1 MIGLT
6 EEVEESQMNG
16 TAALT
21 GCSVAWFYMMIEAL
35 CDGALKNGVPRSLSY
50 SLAAK
55 AMEGAAKMVLE
66 TGKHPGEVNIH
77 FLILEYKIKDHPLP
91 CTLISF

>member
-1 MIGLT
+1 
-6 EEVEESQMNG
+6 MNA
-16 TAALT
+16 TAALA

-35 CDGALKNGVPRSLSY
+35 SDGAVKNGVPRNLSY

-66 TGKHPGEVNIH
+66 TGKHPGEVNTH
-77 FLILEYKIKDHPLP
+77 FLVLQYKMKNAPTSLYCD
-91 CTLISF
+91 TLLDF